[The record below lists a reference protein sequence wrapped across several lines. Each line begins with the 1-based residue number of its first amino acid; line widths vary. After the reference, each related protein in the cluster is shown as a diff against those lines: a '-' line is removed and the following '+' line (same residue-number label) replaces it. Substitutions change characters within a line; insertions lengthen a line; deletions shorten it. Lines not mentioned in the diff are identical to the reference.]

1 MMDGKAPGLEMEED
15 VGAKEGNDGQEVYE
29 KEEEEKEEEEKEED
43 ASSSRRTIR
52 RSTGV
57 GGKVPRLAINF
68 KQVRKRV
75 KTKVLQECFD
85 VEDEEDV
92 DEVTIVESGDE
103 SGSCNQCGQNF
114 ESKSNMEEHLRVDH
128 RLLTCK

>member
-1 MMDGKAPGLEMEED
+1 MEKCPSTVMDGKAPGLEMEED
-15 VGAKEGNDGQEVYE
+15 VGAKEGNGGQEV
-29 KEEEEKEEEEKEED
+29 EEKED

-85 VEDEEDV
+85 VEDEEEV

-128 RLLTCK
+128 RLLTCR

>member
-15 VGAKEGNDGQEVYE
+15 VGAKEGNDGQEVDE
-29 KEEEEKEEEEKEED
+29 KEEEEEKEEKEED

-75 KTKVLQECFD
+75 KTKVLQEFFD

-128 RLLTCK
+128 RLLTCR

>member
-1 MMDGKAPGLEMEED
+1 MDGKAPGLEMEED
-15 VGAKEGNDGQEVYE
+15 FEAKEGNDGQEVYE

-128 RLLTCK
+128 RLLTCR